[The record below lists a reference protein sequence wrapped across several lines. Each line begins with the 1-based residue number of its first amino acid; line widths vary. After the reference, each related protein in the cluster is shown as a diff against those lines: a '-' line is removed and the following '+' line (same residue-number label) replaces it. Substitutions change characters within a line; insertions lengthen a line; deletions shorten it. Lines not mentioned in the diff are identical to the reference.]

1 MGIDAIVSLVSLLAP
16 KAFDLVK
23 GLFHR
28 KDSPEQVMSALA
40 QTNPDALAK
49 YIQAQAEYAKVQ
61 NEAVNA
67 DITGTVPEWVSTI
80 RALIRPL
87 ITFVAMIHIGINHLS
102 SGPQYD
108 INDNAMYI
116 YEMAIGSWFGSRMVK

>member
-28 KDSPEQVMSALA
+28 KDAPEQVLA
-40 QTNPDALAK
+40 TLATTNPDALAK
-49 YIQAQAEYAKVQ
+49 YIEAQAAYAKVQ

-67 DITGTVPEWVSTI
+67 DITGNVPEWVSTI
-80 RALIRPL
+80 RALIRPA
-87 ITFVAMIHIGINHLS
+87 ITIFAIIHIGINHLGTDKYPIS
-102 SGPQYD
+102 ES
-108 INDNAMYI
+108 AMYI
-116 YEMAIGSWFGSRMVK
+116 YETAIGSWFGSRLK